1 MSYYSKL
8 ASMCAE
14 CPNVDACDHKRMEAC
29 ALMELPT
36 ASVNV
41 IANQEQTEIAKK
53 KILNKSL
60 GCNAI
65 KWRNHSSSHVCND

>member
-14 CPNVDACDHKRMEAC
+14 CPNVDTCDHKRMEAC

-41 IANQEQTEIAKK
+41 IVNQEQTEIAKK
-53 KILNKSL
+53 ILNKSF
-60 GCNAI
+60 GMQCYKVAQ
-65 KWRNHSSSHVCND
+65 SQ